1 MYSLICEYFLYDP
14 KGNGMLECKVG
25 CLGIYA
31 YCYYYKLVL
40 AHQQYE
46 GRWAT
51 FPLGVPTFA
60 IELPLKG
67 AHTMMDWV
75 KELSNSWKGAMKLC
89 KKFIKWEELSNN
101 VTHMLQEK
109 AKRPKIIDS
118 YLKQEGFF
126 LIATRHRTLHW
137 LKKLEQP
144 KPT

>member
-1 MYSLICEYFLYDP
+1 
-14 KGNGMLECKVG
+14 
-25 CLGIYA
+25 
-31 YCYYYKLVL
+31 
-40 AHQQYE
+40 
-46 GRWAT
+46 
-51 FPLGVPTFA
+51 
-60 IELPLKG
+60 
-67 AHTMMDWV
+67 MMDWV